1 MATIRYDKLHME
13 DLPYNRKIVIRY
25 LRAAIHAH
33 LTVMEI
39 EGIEDQLR
47 QQAEFLDPDPE
58 ERIKVVY
65 TYPNLAQLKIA
76 LAAYDE
82 VRSHIDPQRA
92 LQWASTR
99 LNRVNFPLLVH
110 RVFPSLVHGNCCV
123 VSFCLAGARDCAPC
137 E

>member
-47 QQAEFLDPDPE
+47 QQAEFLDPDPGAHQGGLH
-58 ERIKVVY
+58 V
-65 TYPNLAQLKIA
+65 
-76 LAAYDE
+76 
-82 VRSHIDPQRA
+82 PQFG
-92 LQWASTR
+92 S
-99 LNRVNFPLLVH
+99 
-110 RVFPSLVHGNCCV
+110 
-123 VSFCLAGARDCAPC
+123 APHSPGC
-137 E
+137 I